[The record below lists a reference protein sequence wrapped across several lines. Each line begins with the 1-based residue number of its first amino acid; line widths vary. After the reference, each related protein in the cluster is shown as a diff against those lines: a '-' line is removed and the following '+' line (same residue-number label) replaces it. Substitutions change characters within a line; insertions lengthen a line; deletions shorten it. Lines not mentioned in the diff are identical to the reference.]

1 MPRRVLEGIVVSD
14 KNAKTVVVRVDRRV
28 MHPLYKKF
36 MNQTRK
42 FHAHDAQDRFKV
54 GDRVRI
60 RECRP
65 LSRLKRWEVLVDG
78 DAPAAT
84 AAATAPAKAPK
95 AKKPAKA
102 AKPG

>member
-14 KNAKTVVVRVDRRV
+14 KNAKTVVVRVDRRI

-36 MNQTRK
+36 LTETKK

-65 LSRLKRWEVLVDG
+65 LSRLKRWEVLADG
-78 DAPAAT
+78 EPAA
-84 AAATAPAKAPK
+84 AAGTEAAPK
-95 AKKPAKA
+95 AGKPAKT
-102 AKPG
+102 AKAG